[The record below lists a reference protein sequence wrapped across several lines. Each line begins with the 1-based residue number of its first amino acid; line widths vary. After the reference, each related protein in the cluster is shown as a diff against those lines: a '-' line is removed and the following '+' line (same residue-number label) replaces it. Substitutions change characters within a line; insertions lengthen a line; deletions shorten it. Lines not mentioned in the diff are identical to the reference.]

1 MKEQEEQIDG
11 GMRRWRKK
19 EEEGDNFSF
28 IFFLCGLLLA
38 GDCNGDGAGDCGGDC
53 NGDGAGDCGG
63 GGGGAGAGTGVDEGV
78 TGGGGGEAGAGGG
91 GAGGIHT

>member
-1 MKEQEEQIDG
+1 MNIKEQEEQIDG

-38 GDCNGDGAGDCGGDC
+38 GDNLKG
-53 NGDGAGDCGG
+53 
-63 GGGGAGAGTGVDEGV
+63 
-78 TGGGGGEAGAGGG
+78 
-91 GAGGIHT
+91 